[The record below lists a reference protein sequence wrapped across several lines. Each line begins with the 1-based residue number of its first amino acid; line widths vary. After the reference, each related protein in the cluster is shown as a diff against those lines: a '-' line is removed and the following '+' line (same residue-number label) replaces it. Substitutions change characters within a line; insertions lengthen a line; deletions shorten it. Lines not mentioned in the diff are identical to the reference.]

1 MGIGFEDI
9 EFGVADFA
17 PGFEGEARFGDREP
31 LYGDGAAVFQSGV
44 ADVARVATAEFRELA
59 RDPLRVGVSLTD
71 FEEDV
76 LAGAG
81 CSEAEVFFYDEV
93 FGFGA

>member
-17 PGFEGEARFGDREP
+17 PGFEGEARLGDREP
-31 LYGDGAAVFQSGV
+31 LYGDGAAVFQAGV
-44 ADVARVATAEFRELA
+44 TDVARVAAAEFGEFA
-59 RDPLRVGVSLTD
+59 RDPLGVGVSLAD

-76 LAGAG
+76 LAGA
-81 CSEAEVFFYDEV
+81 
-93 FGFGA
+93 